1 MQSRFGLVLLAS
13 LLSALLAA
21 CGTGLSVVGGRAPD
35 AGETMDAADDV
46 ADAGVTPDK
55 PAIPD
60 VAPDVQMPPAVP
72 VAVETAAPT
81 TVRAGDVI
89 DVICTLR
96 DAAGVLVPTP
106 GGLVP
111 TVTFAPADSVQD
123 MAGRPIAARVGD
135 VTVACSFP
143 TLGFTDATPSTV
155 RITVGVPARV
165 TTTLD
170 RSTMAAGETATA
182 TCAVTDAFGNAIPDA
197 APTLRL
203 DPAGMGATVTGLA
216 AQVERAGMYTASC
229 VVAGATGT
237 GASLTVTPSL
247 PATLS
252 ISRVPDMPLYARGAA
267 VEIRALVSDRYGNV
281 IPDAP
286 LTYASAP
293 AASATTGAVFT
304 YDREGNYTIT
314 VHVTGMTEGGV
325 DLTQTTSFVVDSSG
339 PAIDCN
345 GPAHGSMV
353 NAAPGSMVTFGVRL
367 TDTSGVRSATINGTA
382 VTVGADGSATTAI
395 PARWGINFV
404 DIVST
409 DTNGQENSRTCAF
422 LASDRYNP
430 EASAFGNSV
439 QLLLRQDAV
448 DDGDPVTPI
457 TSIDDVLQRVIN
469 SQGLRDQLHAALLA
483 ANPLKRSSCDQ
494 EVCAPF
500 VGCACILRSSVDYER
515 SELNGPNT
523 TSLTLVDGGL
533 RANVRFENVRVRLN
547 VGGTFSTSGWVNVAS
562 LDVGLIIDLSLS
574 GGRPH
579 ATVRAGSVSTSVGRI
594 STDFSGI
601 TGFIVDLVVSLA
613 NGTVRDIVSTQ
624 LRNYVTNSFAS
635 TLDGVFSGLDVSSLG
650 ASFDVPRLDGSGS
663 TPLRFGV
670 NISALSPSSSRLLFG
685 LGTLLST
692 STPTNARASLGVAL
706 PPNDSG
712 EPGVTSPATVA
723 IHVAV
728 LNQALHALW
737 RGAWLNATL
746 NASALSSELPMGST
760 LTVTGLLPPVAFL
773 RDDGRVNLDLGALE
787 VAFTVP
793 GGAAPF
799 QVSIGARA
807 SGAVTLM
814 GDSLRFGSITLD
826 ETHVSVSSESITA
839 SDRAALSAAATM
851 LLQTYVTR
859 SLNDALPTIP
869 IPSFAIP
876 ASLGTYG
883 LPVGAQL
890 GIRSPA
896 LTQTRQRFEL
906 RGGFGQR

>member
-21 CGTGLSVVGGRAPD
+21 CGTGLSVVGGPAPD
-35 AGETMDAADDV
+35 AGDTMDAADA

-55 PAIPD
+55 PVTPD
-60 VAPDVQMPPAVP
+60 VAPDVGMPPAMP

-96 DAAGVLVPTP
+96 DAAGVVVPTP

-123 MAGRPIAARVGD
+123 MAGRPVAARVGD
-135 VTVACSFP
+135 VTVACAFP
-143 TLGFTDATPSTV
+143 TLSLTDATPSTV
-155 RITVGVPARV
+155 RITAGVPARV

-182 TCAVTDAFGNAIPDA
+182 TCAVTDAFGNAIADA

-229 VVAGATGT
+229 VVAGATGD
-237 GASLTVTPSL
+237 GAALAVTPSL

-252 ISRVPDMPLYARGAA
+252 ITRTPDMPLYARGAA
-267 VEIRALVSDRYGNV
+267 VEIRALVADRYGNT

-293 AASATTGAVFT
+293 EASATSGAVFT
-304 YDREGNYTIT
+304 YDREGSFTIT
-314 VHVTGMTEGGV
+314 VRVTGMTEGGV
-325 DLTQTTSFVVDSSG
+325 ELVQTTSFVVDSSG
-339 PAIDCN
+339 PGIDCN
-345 GPAHGSMV
+345 GPAHGSMI
-353 NAAPGSMVTFGVRL
+353 NAAPGSMVSFGVRL
-367 TDTSGVRSATINGTA
+367 TDTSGVRSATVNGAA
-382 VTVGADGSATTAI
+382 VTVGADGSATASL

-404 DIVST
+404 DVVST

-448 DDGDPVTPI
+448 DDGDPLNPI

-469 SQGLRDQLHAALLA
+469 SQGLRDQLHAALRA
-483 ANPLKRSSCDQ
+483 ANPLKDSCDQ
-494 EVCAPF
+494 RVCVF
-500 VGCACILRSSVDYER
+500 GACTCVFRSSVNYDR

-523 TSLTLVDGGL
+523 TALTLVDGGL

-547 VGGTFSTSGWVNVAS
+547 IGGTLSTSGWVNVAS

-574 GGRPH
+574 GGRPR

-594 STDFSGI
+594 STDFSGL
-601 TGFIVDLVVSLA
+601 TGFLVDFVVSLA
-613 NGTVRDIVSTQ
+613 NGTIRDIVSTQ
-624 LRNYVTNSFAS
+624 LRNYVTSSFAS

-650 ASFDVPRLDGSGS
+650 TTFDVPRLDGSGS
-663 TPLRFGV
+663 TSLRFGV

-685 LGTLLST
+685 LGTQLST
-692 STPTNARASLGVAL
+692 STPTNARPSLGVAL

-712 EPGVTSPATVA
+712 EPAATTPATVA
-723 IHVAV
+723 VHVAV

-746 NASALSSELPMGST
+746 DASALSSELPAGST

-773 RDDGRVNLDLGALE
+773 RDDGRVNLDLGPLE

-814 GDSLRFGSITLD
+814 GDSLRFGSVTLD

-876 ASLGTYG
+876 SSLATYG
-883 LPVGAQL
+883 LPAGAQL

-896 LTQTRQRFEL
+896 LTQTRQRFQL